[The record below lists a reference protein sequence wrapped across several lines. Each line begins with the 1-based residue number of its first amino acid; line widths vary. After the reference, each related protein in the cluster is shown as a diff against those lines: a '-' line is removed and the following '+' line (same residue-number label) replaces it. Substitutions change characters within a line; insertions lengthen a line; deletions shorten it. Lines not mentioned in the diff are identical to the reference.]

1 MGTRSVSGITG
12 LETPCA
18 FTSATAQNLQLQRDV
33 NCQVGDHMFQEDSE
47 NMNSRT
53 RPWKHDESLHS
64 HQLLVS
70 PFIFTDGLGIALETL
85 HQGLAGF
92 VKVR

>member
-1 MGTRSVSGITG
+1 
-12 LETPCA
+12 
-18 FTSATAQNLQLQRDV
+18 
-33 NCQVGDHMFQEDSE
+33 MFQEDSE